1 LKIIGRLKNVI
12 KSVSYRLSKFTF
24 GIILRVYFRPRVN
37 GVEQIPE
44 QGGVILAANH
54 FSFVDPLLLGTFL
67 PRRVWFV
74 MAEDMYRKP
83 VFYQFSKLMD
93 VVPVTQGVGQTGPIR
108 RCLKLLKEG
117 KTIGIFPEGQ
127 RSRTGA
133 LLPAQKGVGFL
144 ACRGGMPVVPAAL
157 IGTRE
162 AFPVG
167 KLIPRPFQVQIFVGR
182 PIQFNRSDDPEEV
195 AARVR
200 QAIADILLQHGREDY
215 VNGQSVEEGV

>member
-1 LKIIGRLKNVI
+1 MKIIGRLKNVI

-54 FSFVDPLLLGTFL
+54 FSF
-67 PRRVWFV
+67 
-74 MAEDMYRKP
+74 
-83 VFYQFSKLMD
+83 
-93 VVPVTQGVGQTGPIR
+93 VPVTQGVGQTGPIR